1 MKRPS
6 RTIGKRAKGRRNT
19 ATPRRRNRPKADR
32 RRTPARSELQQ
43 ELTEVVRR
51 RTAISEVLRVI
62 ASSPHDLQPIFDT
75 IIQSSTRLCRATY
88 GNLRLA
94 EAEGFRLVAAVSY
107 PGSVAERWRQ
117 PIFNIP
123 HGPLAHV
130 AARKSPLHIPDLAVE
145 KDYLELPAV
154 RDLLKLGGIRTM
166 LIVPMLSN
174 DAVMGAI
181 TVSRTRVQPFTE
193 KEIEMVTDFAA
204 QATIALET
212 TRRERQYR
220 GVQMQ
225 LAHVNR
231 VATMGQLSASIAHE
245 LRQPLAAV
253 VTSGNAALRWLTRNQ
268 PEIEKAKQSI
278 QRIVQSAKRA
288 SDVLD
293 RVHRL
298 AKKESPRTDTFN
310 INDAILEVIP
320 LIHSEVV
327 KNSVT
332 VQTRLADR
340 LPNIQGDRI
349 QLQQVILNLIVN
361 AIQSMSD
368 LTEGVRELHIG
379 TESAKDE
386 GVRIALRDSGPGLSA
401 DDLQRLFEPFYTTKP
416 DGMGMGLSIC
426 RSIIEDHGGQL
437 WATWLHP
444 HGALF
449 QFTIPS
455 R

>member
-1 MKRPS
+1 
-6 RTIGKRAKGRRNT
+6 
-19 ATPRRRNRPKADR
+19 
-32 RRTPARSELQQ
+32 
-43 ELTEVVRR
+43 
-51 RTAISEVLRVI
+51 
-62 ASSPHDLQPIFDT
+62 
-75 IIQSSTRLCRATY
+75 
-88 GNLRLA
+88 
-94 EAEGFRLVAAVSY
+94 
-107 PGSVAERWRQ
+107 
-117 PIFNIP
+117 
-123 HGPLAHV
+123 
-130 AARKSPLHIPDLAVE
+130 
-145 KDYLELPAV
+145 
-154 RDLLKLGGIRTM
+154 
-166 LIVPMLSN
+166 MLSN
-174 DAVMGAI
+174 DTVTGAI

-278 QRIVQSAKRA
+278 QRITQSAKRA

-332 VQTRLADR
+332 VQTRLADH
-340 LPNIQGDRI
+340 LPDIQGDRV

-361 AIQSMSD
+361 AIQAMSN
-368 LTEGVRELHIG
+368 LTEGIRELHIS

-401 DDLQRLFEPFYTTKP
+401 ENLQRLFEPFYTTKP
-416 DGMGMGLSIC
+416 NGMGMGLSIC
-426 RSIIEDHGGQL
+426 RSIIDDHGGQL
-437 WATWLHP
+437 WATGLHP